1 MIYLKLYQIKTGIM
15 NKEMYH
21 SILVHQ
27 AIPAGK
33 RLIGRGFV
41 LMQDNDPKHTAIMN
55 KEYLKRKEYAGK

>member
-1 MIYLKLYQIKTGIM
+1 M

-21 SILVHQ
+21 SILVHH

>member
-1 MIYLKLYQIKTGIM
+1 M

-21 SILVHQ
+21 SILVHH

-55 KEYLKRKEYAGK
+55 KEYLK